1 MFIREKIVEFGT
13 LRTTL
18 IVTLLS
24 VFFSLS
30 LYLIIANL
38 LKDHIYLSGIVAS
51 MLIPA
56 LIAPWFS
63 WYFVKS
69 FMKLHRLELEMRELA
84 TFDSLT
90 KVYTR
95 KMFFENAKNIFELNK
110 RDKKPFSVLYID
122 LDNFKPINDTF
133 GHHIGDEVLKVF
145 GKILLEN
152 KRKSDIVG
160 RTGSEEF
167 AIVLPQTNQFDAYE
181 YAEKI
186 RIKVSEIN
194 LEYEDVKLN
203 FTISIG
209 VASYNRNKTL
219 KEIFTYADESLYKA
233 KKEAKNK
240 VVLYK
245 D

>member
-1 MFIREKIVEFGT
+1 
-13 LRTTL
+13 
-18 IVTLLS
+18 
-24 VFFSLS
+24 
-30 LYLIIANL
+30 
-38 LKDHIYLSGIVAS
+38 